1 MSKLNTVTIS
11 LSRYNELRD
20 FEKNIKEN
28 KFALRHD
35 ESYYFKSHYEY
46 FSKEEF
52 ESELSKEFEKII
64 ERLRYSEEEYKKE
77 IRELKLSPFKEENK
91 RRNWWNKLKL

>member
-28 KFALRHD
+28 KFVIRHD
-35 ESYYFKSHYEY
+35 ETRYYRTHYEY

-52 ESELSKEFEKII
+52 ESKLSKEFESII
-64 ERLRYSEEEYKKE
+64 IHLSSLEEEYKQE
-77 IRELKLSPFKEENK
+77 IIELKLALSKEENK
-91 RRNWWNKLKL
+91 RRNWWNKLES

>member
-1 MSKLNTVTIS
+1 LSKINTVTIS
-11 LSRYNELRD
+11 LTRYNELRD

-28 KFALRHD
+28 KFVIRHN

-52 ESELSKEFEKII
+52 ESELSKEFESVI
-64 ERLRYSEEEYKKE
+64 ENLRYSEDEYKQE
-77 IRELKLSPFKEENK
+77 IRELKLALSKEENK
-91 RRNWWNKLKL
+91 RRNWWNK